1 MYIIRDPIN
10 LSAVAYTGI
19 SQILAAR
26 MSQLKVPETEVLS
39 DIGEFIIV
47 EPGDTIANLEEASG
61 CAITTDLFGEA
72 HYGDPDFVPNHEWL
86 EHHQDEHCFEMVFI
100 MTDDGY
106 FTVLL
111 IPDDPGIDPDLLSL
125 CWEYS

>member
-1 MYIIRDPIN
+1 MYIIREPKALPA
-10 LSAVAYTGI
+10 LSHTGI
-19 SQILAAR
+19 VKILTR
-26 MSQLKVPETEVLS
+26 RISEQKLSPENQLS

-47 EPGDTIANLEEASG
+47 EPGDTIADLEEASG
-61 CAITTDLFGEA
+61 CAIATDLVGEN
-72 HYGDPDFVPNHEWL
+72 HYGAPDFVPNHEWL

-111 IPDDPGIDPDLLSL
+111 IPDNTGIDPDLLSL
-125 CWEYS
+125 CREYS